1 MFYIPITIRYNI
13 YFFGFVAMETSNWLI
28 VLIQFGLT
36 NVFLHHRFSSYGFD
50 VRHYARQNLSH

>member
-1 MFYIPITIRYNI
+1 MFYIQITTRYNI

-50 VRHYARQNLSH
+50 VRR

>member
-1 MFYIPITIRYNI
+1 MSYIPITIRYNI

-36 NVFLHHRFSSYGFD
+36 NVFLHYRFSSYGFD
-50 VRHYARQNLSH
+50 VRH